1 MEHEVITINTEVSTS
16 ELACVL
22 GITGRR
28 VRQLAEDGQLE
39 KMRKGRFLLCDSV
52 QRYIASPSKEDD
64 SDEDLR
70 LDRARRA
77 ADVDLKKSKA
87 QIAELEAQEL
97 RGKMHR
103 SEDVASMTEDLIF
116 TIREM
121 LLALPGRLAVDV
133 SAADSTAEAAEMIRR
148 EIFAVMRELA
158 DYRYD
163 PKKYEERVRTRHKW
177 EIRNEGETDD
187 E

>member
-1 MEHEVITINTEVSTS
+1 MEHVPITINTEVSTA

-52 QRYIASPSKEDD
+52 QRYISSPSKENE

-70 LDRARRA
+70 LDKARRT
-77 ADVDLKKSKA
+77 ADVALKESKA
-87 QIAELEAQEL
+87 QIAKLEAEEL

-103 SEDVASMTEDLIF
+103 SEDVAAMTEDLIF

-133 SAADSTAEAAEMIRR
+133 SAAESPAESAEIIRK
-148 EIFAVMRELA
+148 EVFAVMRELT

-163 PKKYEERVRTRHKW
+163 PRRYEERVRTRRKW
-177 EIRNEGETDD
+177 EIRDEGDVDD